1 MSTSGEHTEQLRR
14 FLEAWKRNP
23 NGWEYIGDNPLPNF
37 VLTDVVSSW
46 DGFLEWVNQLKG
58 SWCFRG
64 QREAGWSLSTSLD
77 RSARRDFKTPTSS
90 GYWHVDR
97 DSEESRNLRQFTE
110 QDDPHTLRKLAV
122 DDIGSWYAAM
132 QHYGTPTRFLDW
144 SMSPY
149 VAAYF
154 AFEHEA
160 VEDQKCSAIW
170 ALDMDW
176 LEKRG
181 LEMLP
186 PAFAS
191 DVDAASEGRARYQ
204 ERLLSQCREVVIV
217 RILPQE
223 PNPRMTAQQGVLL
236 CKLFHEAAFSVTL
249 MGMMFHKQPVQ
260 AVLRKLKIHTRY
272 RREFLARL
280 EELNVSK
287 ASLFPDLP
295 EVHPA

>member
-1 MSTSGEHTEQLRR
+1 MPTSAEYVEQLRR
-14 FLEAWKRNP
+14 FVEVWKQNP
-23 NGWEYIGDNPLPNF
+23 DAWEYIGDNPFPNF
-37 VLTDVVSSW
+37 VLTDTVSSW
-46 DGFLEWVNQLKG
+46 DGFLGWVRELQG

-77 RSARRDFKTPTSS
+77 RSARRDFSTPTSS

-97 DSEESRNLRQFTE
+97 DSEESKNLQQFAE
-110 QDDPHTLRKLAV
+110 QDDRPTLRRPAV

-132 QHYGTPTRFLDW
+132 QHYGMPTRFLDW
-144 SMSPY
+144 SMSPC

-160 VEDQKCSAIW
+160 VEDQKYSAIW

-186 PAFAS
+186 PAFAR
-191 DVDAASEGRARYQ
+191 DVNVASEGRARYQ
-204 ERLLSQCREVVIV
+204 ERLLSQCREAVIV

-223 PNPRMTAQQGVLL
+223 PNTRMTAQQGVLL
-236 CKLFHEAAFSVTL
+236 CKLFHEAPFSVTL
-249 MGMMFHKQPVQ
+249 MGMMFHKAPVRP
-260 AVLRKLKIHTRY
+260 VLRKLAIHTGY
-272 RREFLARL
+272 RSEFLARL
-280 EELNVSK
+280 RPLNVCK
-287 ASLFPDLP
+287 ASLFPDSTP
-295 EVHPA
+295 KVG